1 MRPLL
6 TVVTE
11 ENLVPKLT
19 FLERTEDEIEQES
32 PQNGPL
38 LASDRLEEALMQQA
52 DATRKFGW
60 QAPTEE
66 RIRAWIEGRE
76 GRAIPNNLELGF
88 LYQFFL
94 RRYKDRRDSLLPEQ
108 KKVVSQVGQFFSS
121 FDHDEYA
128 INTENSSSSAQA
140 EPPAKSVS
148 LVSVQIALVGL
159 LDQVDDKRTQ
169 LEEERPN
176 SEEAILERDKA
187 LELLDF
193 FEVRVDALRRKVS
206 QSSNAGNEL
215 VTQDDLAI
223 AQKVANEFKKWIEK
237 NNPELV
243 DAVMRLTPAATFLGI
258 LGMAGANMT
267 WATPIVLAM
276 CGGEK
281 IVELIRKL
289 KP

>member
-1 MRPLL
+1 VRPLL
-6 TVVTE
+6 TVITE

-19 FLERTEDEIEQES
+19 FLERTEDEIGQES
-32 PQNGPL
+32 PINGPL
-38 LASDRLEEALMQQA
+38 LAAERLEEALIQQA

-60 QAPTEE
+60 QAPSEE
-66 RIRAWIEGRE
+66 RIRAWIEGKNGPRV
-76 GRAIPNNLELGF
+76 PNNLELGF

-94 RRYKDRRDSLLPEQ
+94 RRYKDNRDSLLPEQ
-108 KKVVSQVGQFFSS
+108 KKVVSQVGRFFSS
-121 FDHDEYA
+121 FDHDGYTLERDD
-128 INTENSSSSAQA
+128 SSLGTGSEIS
-140 EPPAKSVS
+140 AKSVS
-148 LVSVQIALVGL
+148 LVSVHIALVGL
-159 LDQVDDKRTQ
+159 LDQVDDKRGQ

-193 FEVRVDALRRKVS
+193 FEIRVDALRRKVS
-206 QSSNAGNEL
+206 QSSSTGNEL
-215 VTQDDLAI
+215 VTHQDLALV
-223 AQKVANEFKKWIEK
+223 QQVTNEFKSWIEK